1 MLAYVEAVVSGVD
14 DICIVKYARVTEASD
29 DSFNDLV
36 DGLEC
41 LESGTVELI
50 IVGND
55 SGV

>member
-14 DICIVKYARVTEASD
+14 DICIVKYARVTEAGD